1 MTAVAITPASGGRH
15 SVRFAYDSAIV
26 SLIKSTIPAYAR
38 SWSAHT
44 RCWFIDADWTPL
56 LAAELRYHGHTVT
69 GPADPAQQ
77 QCTDW
82 AKALFRAVGPQRTPA
97 VYRALSKVLHPD
109 APTGCP
115 ILQQQLNAART
126 ALTNSA

>member
-44 RCWFIDADWTPL
+44 RRVSPT
-56 LAAELRYHGHTVT
+56 
-69 GPADPAQQ
+69 
-77 QCTDW
+77 
-82 AKALFRAVGPQRTPA
+82 
-97 VYRALSKVLHPD
+97 
-109 APTGCP
+109 APTTP
-115 ILQQQLNAART
+115 
-126 ALTNSA
+126 

>member
-1 MTAVAITPASGGRH
+1 M
-15 SVRFAYDSAIV
+15 

-56 LAAELRYHGHTVT
+56 LAAKLRYHGHTVT

-126 ALTNSA
+126 ALTNPA

>member
-44 RCWFIDADWTPL
+44 RCWFIDADWTPQI
-56 LAAELRYHGHTVT
+56 G
-69 GPADPAQQ
+69 
-77 QCTDW
+77 
-82 AKALFRAVGPQRTPA
+82 RAHV
-97 VYRALSKVLHPD
+97 
-109 APTGCP
+109 
-115 ILQQQLNAART
+115 
-126 ALTNSA
+126 

>member
-44 RCWFIDADWTPL
+44 RCWFIDAD
-56 LAAELRYHGHTVT
+56 
-69 GPADPAQQ
+69 
-77 QCTDW
+77 
-82 AKALFRAVGPQRTPA
+82 
-97 VYRALSKVLHPD
+97 
-109 APTGCP
+109 
-115 ILQQQLNAART
+115 
-126 ALTNSA
+126 